1 MPEPRPEPRPE
12 PTPSVVVVIGNPRPG
27 SRTSAVATAVADAV
41 RGAVDVDVDVDVRTI
56 ELADVIA
63 VSFDGSAAQP
73 RSPQPDAIEAVRNA
87 RLLVVATPS
96 YKGSYTGLLK
106 LFFDQLPHQALADIT
121 TVPVAIAGSPT
132 HLRTT
137 TADLIRLVTELGASV
152 PATLE
157 LLEAELPDAGP
168 HIARAAQQAVDH
180 VFAFSPTT

>member
-1 MPEPRPEPRPE
+1 M
-12 PTPSVVVVIGNPRPG
+12 IGNPRSG

-41 RGAVDVDVDVDVRTI
+41 RGAVDVDVRTI
-56 ELADVIA
+56 ELADAIA
-63 VSFDGSAAQP
+63 VSFDGSSAQP

-152 PATLE
+152 PATVE

-180 VFAFSPTT
+180 AFALSPTT

>member
-1 MPEPRPEPRPE
+1 MPEPRPEPI
-12 PTPSVVVVIGNPRPG
+12 PSVVVVIGNPRTG

-41 RGAVDVDVDVDVRTI
+41 RGAVDVDVRTI
-56 ELADVIA
+56 ELADAIA
-63 VSFDGSAAQP
+63 VSFDGSSVQP

-87 RLLVVATPS
+87 RLLIVATPS

-152 PATLE
+152 PATVE

-168 HIARAAQQAVDH
+168 HIARAAQQAVDY
-180 VFAFSPTT
+180 VFALSPTT